1 MFSVCIPRIFNNIP
15 TSKIVNTFESLNLG
29 EVESVDIIMR
39 TGKNNEP
46 IKMAFVHFHQWY
58 DNSGANNLR
67 KKIEDPNCEAKLV
80 YDDPWYWIVLPN
92 TSEHKDNI
100 NIDINITK
108 KLQELENE
116 VSCIYEELFQRE
128 YLPSVKPLW
137 DVNTYG
143 NQTPMSISELDTPLH
158 LPPKHAKIYPEED
171 TFYDIE
177 LNLGSDSEDDEVTI
191 VDEFS
196 EITHYD
202 SSQMTYQDKLWM
214 TQNVCDN
221 A

>member
-15 TSKIVNTFESLNLG
+15 TSKIVKTFESLDLG
-29 EVESVDIIMR
+29 EVESVDIVMK

-67 KKIEDPNCEAKLV
+67 QKIEDPNCEAKLV

-100 NIDINITK
+100 NTNIDISK

-128 YLPSVKPLW
+128 YMPSVKPLW
-137 DVNTYG
+137 DMNTYG
-143 NQTPMSISELDTPLH
+143 NQTPMSISELDATPLH
-158 LPPKHAKIYPEED
+158 LPPRHSKIYPESD
-171 TFYDIE
+171 TFYDVE
-177 LNLGSDSEDDEVTI
+177 LDLDSESDD
-191 VDEFS
+191 DDLS

-202 SSQMTYQDKLWM
+202 NSQISYQDKLWM

>member
-29 EVESVDIIMR
+29 EVESVDIVMK

-67 KKIEDPNCEAKLV
+67 QKIEDPNCEAKLV

-100 NIDINITK
+100 NTNIDISK

-128 YLPSVKPLW
+128 YMPSVKPLW
-137 DVNTYG
+137 DTNTYG
-143 NQTPMSISELDTPLH
+143 NQSPMSISELDTPLH
-158 LPPKHAKIYPEED
+158 LPPRDAKIYPESD
-171 TFYDIE
+171 TFYDVE
-177 LNLGSDSEDDEVTI
+177 LNLGSESEDDELTI
-191 VDEFS
+191 VDDFS

>member
-15 TSKIVNTFESLNLG
+15 TSKIVKTFESLNLG
-29 EVESVDIIMR
+29 EVESVDIVMK

-58 DNSGANNLR
+58 NNSGANNLR
-67 KKIEDPNCEAKLV
+67 QKIEDPNCEAKLV

-92 TSEHKDNI
+92 TSEHKDNVDINTNI
-100 NIDINITK
+100 NISK
-108 KLQELENE
+108 KLEELENE

-128 YLPSVKPLW
+128 YMPSVKPLW
-137 DVNTYG
+137 DTNTYG
-143 NQTPMSISELDTPLH
+143 NQNPMSISELDIPLH
-158 LPPKHAKIYPEED
+158 LPPRHAKIYPESD
-171 TFYDIE
+171 TFYDVE
-177 LNLGSDSEDDEVTI
+177 LDLNSESDDD
-191 VDEFS
+191 DDDLS

-202 SSQMTYQDKLWM
+202 NSQMTYQDKLWM

>member
-15 TSKIVNTFESLNLG
+15 TSKIVKTFESLDLG
-29 EVESVDIIMR
+29 EVESVDIVMK

-67 KKIEDPNCEAKLV
+67 QKIEDPNCEAKLV

-100 NIDINITK
+100 NINTNIDISK

-128 YLPSVKPLW
+128 YMPSIKPLW
-137 DVNTYG
+137 DTNTYG
-143 NQTPMSISELDTPLH
+143 NQSPMSISELDATPLH
-158 LPPKHAKIYPEED
+158 LPPRHAKIYPEND
-171 TFYDIE
+171 TFYDVE
-177 LNLGSDSEDDEVTI
+177 LDLDSESDD
-191 VDEFS
+191 DDLS

-202 SSQMTYQDKLWM
+202 NSQISYQDKLWM